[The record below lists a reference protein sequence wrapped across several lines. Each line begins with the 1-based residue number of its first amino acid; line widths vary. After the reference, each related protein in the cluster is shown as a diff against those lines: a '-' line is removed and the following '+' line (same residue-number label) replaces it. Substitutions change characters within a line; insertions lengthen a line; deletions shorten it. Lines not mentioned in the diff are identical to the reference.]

1 MPKLGEARQKNIFS
15 SEKFLK
21 QADLHGDPL
30 YFEAISVLND
40 IESAASK
47 WFTDRL
53 LSWIWIRRVGQREVI
68 VNISSSIDAEW
79 MTKIITH
86 TSEGLK
92 MTDPERC
99 STLIKMR

>member
-1 MPKLGEARQKNIFS
+1 MAANELLWNHTNSVRQNLFLIWVLQLPKLGEARQKNIFS

-53 LSWIWIRRVGQREVI
+53 LSWI
-68 VNISSSIDAEW
+68 
-79 MTKIITH
+79 
-86 TSEGLK
+86 
-92 MTDPERC
+92 
-99 STLIKMR
+99 